1 MYMKQLFKDFSLAAP
16 IQHTLDTLG
25 FTEPTEIQR
34 KAIPALLAQSKIDVH
49 GQAQTGT
56 GKTLAFGIPLLH
68 RIDTKSKKTQALV
81 VAPTRE
87 LALQIY
93 ESLKP
98 FAQAMGISIEAI
110 YGGMSMELQMR
121 ALKRGVQI
129 VVGTPGRLNDHVRRR
144 TLDLMTIS
152 TLVLDEADI
161 MLDMG
166 FKEEVD
172 EILACAAKD
181 REIWLFSAT
190 VKPGISAIM
199 RDHMSDPISLR
210 VSKQNV
216 GTAST
221 KQYFCAIPMKSR
233 LSALCRFIE
242 SAPEFYAFIFCQ
254 TKILTSDVA
263 EQLLLRGYKVG
274 ALHGDMSQAQRNNV
288 IKKFKNK
295 EITIVVATDVA
306 ARGID
311 IANLSHVVNYSLP
324 EDHESYVHRVGRTG
338 RAGKEGVAITFI
350 GRSEMRLIQMIE
362 RKFNLKIEPLEV
374 PSREQIIKGRV
385 AQINE
390 WLAQEQ
396 GHQKVAQVPQDLMA
410 MLKQLSEEEVRTH
423 LAVLL
428 YDRFLAT
435 FMQEPD
441 VVAGSAHPAQQRSDE
456 ERQQE
461 FYITVGLEDQGCTK
475 DAVIEHILGLGI
487 VQEDQIIKVR
497 SIKRRTFIEVVPDKV
512 SAVIDALQGTMLA
525 GRRLRAQMV
534 EEEQSSFKRG
544 GDRRDGGRGRGGDR
558 GGYRGRGGDS
568 RGGDRG
574 YRGRSS
580 RPYA

>member
-1 MYMKQLFKDFSLAAP
+1 MKQFKDFVLAAP
-16 IQHTLDTLG
+16 VQQTLDTLG

-34 KAIPALLAQSKIDVH
+34 KAIPALLAASKVDVH

-87 LALQIY
+87 LAVQIY

-98 FAQAMGISIEAI
+98 FAQAMGISIEPI

-129 VVGTPGRLNDHVRRR
+129 VIGTPGRLNDHVRRR
-144 TLDLMTIS
+144 TLDLTGIS

-166 FKEEVD
+166 FKEEMD

-190 VKPGISAIM
+190 VKPGINAIM
-199 RDHMSDPISLR
+199 REHMKDPISLR

-216 GTAST
+216 GTVST

-233 LSALCRFIE
+233 LAALCRFIE

-274 ALHGDMSQAQRNNV
+274 ALHGDMSQTQRNGV

-311 IANLSHVVNYSLP
+311 IANLTHVINYSLP

-350 GRSEMRLIQMIE
+350 GRSEMRLIQMIQ
-362 RKFNLKIEPLEV
+362 RKFNVVIEPLDV
-374 PSREQIIKGRV
+374 PSREQIVKGRI

-396 GHQKVAQVPQDLMA
+396 GHQKVAQVPQELMT
-410 MLKQLSEEEVRTH
+410 MLHQLSEEEVRSH

-428 YDRFLAT
+428 YDKFLAT
-435 FMQEPD
+435 FMQEAD
-441 VVAGSAHPAQQRSDE
+441 VITGSAHPAQRSDE
-456 ERQQE
+456 MSQQE
-461 FYITVGLEDQGCTK
+461 FYITVGLDDQGLTK
-475 DAVIEHILGLGI
+475 EVVINHLLSLGI
-487 VQEDQIIKVR
+487 IQEDQIIKVR
-497 SIKRRTFIEVVPDKV
+497 SIKRRTFIEVVPEKV
-512 SAVIDALQGTMLA
+512 SAVIDALQGTTLV
-525 GRRLRAQMV
+525 GRRIRAQMV
-534 EEEQSSFKRG
+534 EEEQQGGAPFRRG
-544 GDRRDGGRGRGGDR
+544 GERREGGRSGGYNRGGHRDGGNHRRGRGNDR
-558 GGYRGRGGDS
+558 R
-568 RGGDRG
+568 
-574 YRGRSS
+574 